1 MNSTVNQMINMRYHT
16 FIILALCSFSCL
28 EKPKSESRKINS
40 ELLKKVDAVHQ
51 QMMKQGNIS
60 DEEREA
66 IQGLA
71 ALVSGNGI
79 KDPSDPSSEYYA
91 ISFGEVEQIPI
102 YPGCENLDKDK
113 QRQCFVDQLNQFINS
128 EFNRGIFEKLDL
140 SGSQQIDV
148 FVFIDKQGYPSA
160 LKVRDTF
167 IELQAEALRV
177 LNKIP
182 RMTPA
187 RENNKPVAVQYP
199 DGDIPHQIRFE
210 ID

>member
-1 MNSTVNQMINMRYHT
+1 MKSISYK
-16 FIILALCSFSCL
+16 ILFLLVLGCISCL
-28 EKPKSESRKINS
+28 EKPQLDARKTNS
-40 ELLKKVDAVHQ
+40 DLLKKVDAVHR

-60 DEEREA
+60 DEEKAA
-66 IQGLA
+66 IRSLA

-91 ISFGEVEQIPI
+91 ISFREVEQIPI
-102 YPGCENLDKDK
+102 YPGCENLDKDQ
-113 QRQCFVDQLNQFINS
+113 QRQCFIDQLNQFITS
-128 EFNRGIFEKLDL
+128 EFNRDIFEKLGL

-187 RENNKPVAVQYP
+187 RENNEPVAVQYP